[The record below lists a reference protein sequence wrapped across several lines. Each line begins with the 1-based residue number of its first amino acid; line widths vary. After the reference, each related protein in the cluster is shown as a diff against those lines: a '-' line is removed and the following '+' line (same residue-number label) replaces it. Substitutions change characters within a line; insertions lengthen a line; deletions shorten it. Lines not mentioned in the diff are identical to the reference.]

1 MVVGGDA
8 LETFE
13 KTSDVVVVAAY
24 TWTIVST
31 WGTHKKK
38 WEIKKLEIV
47 KVAHLERAIGFEKKK
62 KRKKEEE
69 ICTQSFSLP
78 VSSK

>member
-13 KTSDVVVVAAY
+13 KTSDVVVAAY

-31 WGTHKKK
+31 WGTQKKM
-38 WEIKKLEIV
+38 ENKKI
-47 KVAHLERAIGFEKKK
+47 RD
-62 KRKKEEE
+62 
-69 ICTQSFSLP
+69 S
-78 VSSK
+78 